1 MTPTVAELRDDSAIM
16 VLCAMPDPGSH
27 RSAYAIAECHRLF
40 DCCRSPH
47 EALDILIRLTALLR
61 GPNER
66 AARRIIQW
74 SQAAFGA
81 FRRRDGEALLIP
93 ALAIWSALTG
103 GTVRCREDLPRFGR
117 VGFLVEHPKFQQSLV
132 IECDGTRRVVAR
144 DRELTAAGY
153 AVCRLVMTADRAEV
167 TAELDA
173 AFRGV
178 DARLH

>member
-47 EALDILIRLTALLR
+47 
-61 GPNER
+61 
-66 AARRIIQW
+66 
-74 SQAAFGA
+74 
-81 FRRRDGEALLIP
+81 EALLIP

>member
-47 EALDILIRLTALLR
+47 EAL
-61 GPNER
+61 
-66 AARRIIQW
+66 
-74 SQAAFGA
+74 
-81 FRRRDGEALLIP
+81 LIP

-117 VGFLVEHPKFQQSLV
+117 VGFLVQHSRFRCPLV
-132 IECDGTRRVVAR
+132 LECDRVRRTVAR
-144 DRELTAAGY
+144 DRALEAAGY
-153 AVCRLVMTADRAEV
+153 AVRRLVIGDGKAGV

-173 AFRGV
+173 AFESV
-178 DARLH
+178 CARLH